1 MQATTLFNI
10 SMLNL
15 QVLFKL
21 DTLGMV
27 GVALQMPTCTTLLVI
42 NLVNNPTSTHCQ
54 LPSIYTLVK
63 YSFIFYSMR
72 QTLK

>member
-1 MQATTLFNI
+1 MQATTLFNT
-10 SMLNL
+10 STLNL
-15 QVLFKL
+15 QVLSKL

-27 GVALQMPTCTTLLVI
+27 VAVLVTATCTTLLVI
-42 NLVNNPTSTHCQ
+42 KLVNNPTSTHCQ